1 MYRKKEMERRRRKT
15 EIEKGS
21 RDKKGD
27 REGEREGKLD
37 VDKDGDG

>member
-1 MYRKKEMERRRRKT
+1 MCGKRRWKGEEKT

-21 RDKKGD
+21 RDKNGD